1 MMNASHSASPSLF
14 RRGLPYLLLV
24 MTNLFWAGNWV
35 TARAVRE
42 SFSPFALTFWRWFI
56 AVLVLTPFV
65 LPGIVRNW
73 TVIRPVLARRWPLL
87 ASLSLLGVVLFQ
99 SFVYLGLQH
108 TTAING
114 VLLNSTMPIS
124 MILVA
129 WVIDRETVSLR
140 QMVGVMV
147 SLLGIVEI
155 VTRGDWSRWASLEFN
170 VGDAWILAAM
180 PIWSLYSVLLRRRP
194 AELPGMQL
202 VFIVSAMALP
212 VLAGAYA
219 IEAQSI
225 PMKMPSWPAMAG
237 VLYVAVF
244 ASVVAFAFW
253 NSAVAM
259 VGPNVAGFSI
269 HLLPAFGAVLAM
281 LFLGERPEW
290 FHLWGVIAIL
300 AGVGLATLNARR

>member
-1 MMNASHSASPSLF
+1 M
-14 RRGLPYLLLV
+14 
-24 MTNLFWAGNWV
+24 
-35 TARAVRE
+35 
-42 SFSPFALTFWRWFI
+42 
-56 AVLVLTPFV
+56 LTPFV